1 MKRQYSVIQSASSIV
16 KIHQSCRQQ
25 ILLLGDSIVKDTFV
39 TEKKVLKSN
48 FRKIKREQIAEG
60 L

>member
-16 KIHQSCRQQ
+16 KIHQSCREQ
-25 ILLLGDSIVKDTFV
+25 ILLLGDSIIKDTFI
-39 TEKKVLKSN
+39 KVLISN
-48 FRKIKREQIAEG
+48 FRKIKKEQIAEG

>member
-16 KIHQSCRQQ
+16 KIHQSCREQ
-25 ILLLGDSIVKDTFV
+25 ILLLGDSIIKDTFI
-39 TEKKVLKSN
+39 KVLISN